1 MDYFEL
7 CKKKALTLPMLP
19 GVYIMRD
26 RQGQVIYVGKAKKLK
41 NRVNQYF
48 QDTAS
53 HSPKTKVMVSKIA
66 DFDVIVA
73 SSEFE
78 ALVLECSLIKQHM
91 PRYNILLKDD
101 KGYPYVRLDLQAE
114 YPSVTMVSKLGDDD
128 ARYYGPFGSRG
139 VTKALVEAIN
149 TTLKLPSCN
158 KQFPR
163 DIGKDRPCLHYH
175 MKQCAGWCIG
185 DRSHKDYLSAI
196 EQAKLLLEGKYKSVA
211 NELRTQMIAAAEALN
226 FELAATLRDKLNMV
240 EKLGQKQLVAAG
252 QNTDT
257 DVIGYGQTE
266 AKACFTVLHYMDG
279 NLVHK
284 EYQVFSVPEDGASAV
299 SSLVS
304 QYYTDRDYFPK
315 QILLPFPIEDC
326 DLLTQYIQE
335 KCGKKPLIRVPQRGD
350 NYQLVQL
357 ACENAAQEAQRLT
370 DREAKH
376 TGRLRLLGKMLG
388 IDKLERIES
397 FDISN
402 LGNSDIVAGMVVFID
417 GKPRPSEYKKFKI
430 QGITQADDYESM
442 FQAVSRRILRY
453 QNGDAHFG
461 ELPDLLLI
469 DGGTNHAATAQRAL
483 AFLGV
488 NIPVFGM
495 VKDDRHRTRALVT
508 PAGDEIRIDNEQS
521 VFSFIG
527 AIQEETHRFA
537 ISYQKNLRSKHLRYS
552 ALDSIDGI
560 GTVRKQQLLRH
571 FKSLTAISEA
581 TIADLEQVL
590 PKNAAYAVYTHFH
603 REEEEI

>member
-7 CKKKALTLPMLP
+7 CKKKALTLPLLP

-48 QDTAS
+48 QETTS

-101 KGYPYVRLDLQAE
+101 RGYPYIRLDMRE
-114 YPSVTMVSKLGDDD
+114 NYPRVTMVSKPGEDD
-128 ARYYGPFGSRG
+128 AQYYGPFGSRG

-149 TTLKLPSCN
+149 TTLKLPSCS

-175 MKQCAGWCIG
+175 MEQCAGWCIAG
-185 DRSHKDYLSAI
+185 KSHQNYLNTI
-196 EQAKLLLEGKYKSVA
+196 QQAKLLLEGKYKSVA
-211 NELRTQMIAAAEALN
+211 NEIRTQMLDASEALN
-226 FELAATLRDKLNMV
+226 FELAASLRDKLNMV

-257 DVIGYGQTE
+257 DVIGYGHTE
-266 AKACFTVLHYMDG
+266 EKACFTVLHYADG

-284 EYQVFSVPEDGASAV
+284 EYQVFPIPEDGNWAV

-304 QYYTDRDYFPK
+304 QYYTGRDGFPNE
-315 QILLPFPIEDC
+315 ILLPFSIEDS
-326 DLLTQYIQE
+326 DLLAQYIQE
-335 KCGKKPLIRVPQRGD
+335 KSGKKPVIRVPQRGD
-350 NYQLVQL
+350 NHQLVLL
-357 ACENAAQEAQRLT
+357 ACDNAREEAQRLT
-370 DREAKH
+370 DREAKYS
-376 TGRLRLLGKMLG
+376 GRLHLLSKMLG
-388 IDKLERIES
+388 IEKLHRIES

-402 LGNSDIVAGMVVFID
+402 LGSSDIVAGMVVFID

-442 FQAVSRRILRY
+442 FQAVTRRILRY
-453 QNGDAHFG
+453 QNGDAHFSD
-461 ELPDLLLI
+461 LPDLFLI
-469 DGGTNHAATAQRAL
+469 DGGANHAATVQRAL
-483 AFLGV
+483 AFLEV
-488 NIPVFGM
+488 DIPVFGM

-508 PAGDEIRIDNEQS
+508 PDGKEIRIDNEQS

-552 ALDSIDGI
+552 ALDSIEGI
-560 GTVRKQQLLRH
+560 GPVRKQKLLRQ

-581 TIADLEQVL
+581 TLTDLEQVL
-590 PKNAAYAVYTHFH
+590 PKSAAYTVYTHFH
-603 REEEEI
+603 KGEEEA